1 MNNKSQKLL
10 VVVLIVLRIMFL
22 FKKCENKSNLEE
34 LTMYLF
40 LRCNLSNKL
49 LGFKEDHLASFL
61 K

>member
-10 VVVLIVLRIMFL
+10 FIVLNFLMIMFL
-22 FKKCENKSNLEE
+22 FKKCENKSDLKE
-34 LTMYLF
+34 LTIYLF

-49 LGFKEDHLASFL
+49 LGFKEDHLAIFL